1 MNDYDRFHAGGGG
14 RWRTPYTTT
23 EVNEDTPGSEPRQ
36 PVSSCS
42 CWRSGIPD
50 QPGTHVLVRLPGS
63 TQNWTGDK
71 TTSAYVVGLSLPGP
85 KLFSSYN
92 PARSAHIPTE

>member
-1 MNDYDRFHAGGGG
+1 MNDYDRNAGSGG

-42 CWRSGIPD
+42 YWRSGLIL
-50 QPGTHVLVRLPGS
+50 GGMG
-63 TQNWTGDK
+63 N
-71 TTSAYVVGLSLPGP
+71 
-85 KLFSSYN
+85 N
-92 PARSAHIPTE
+92 PADPPDI